1 MERHPDWVR
10 SDPSRNVPRLS
21 QEIAMLRT
29 YFPGF
34 RFMVEEPGECLF
46 VEGTLRTNS
55 NNRYIVRGYY
65 PPTYPYDP
73 PNMTVCDAD
82 VVAHCSIRGMHDW
95 HHLGTKNGKELQLC
109 LLKRSNGLEDGG
121 WVPKQTMVAAILRT
135 SAWLHAY
142 EVKRVTGEWILRTA

>member
-10 SDPSRNVPRLS
+10 ADSARNVPRLAK
-21 QEIAMLRT
+21 EISMVRT
-29 YFPGF
+29 YFPTF
-34 RFMVEEPGECLF
+34 RFMVEENGDTLF

-55 NNRYIVRGYY
+55 HNRYVVRGYY
-65 PPTYPYDP
+65 PTSYPYDP
-73 PNMTVCDAD
+73 PSIAVCDPD
-82 VVAHCSIRGMHDW
+82 VVAFCSARDPHEW
-95 HHLGTKNGKELQLC
+95 HHLGTKKEQELYLC

-121 WVPKQTMVAAILRT
+121 WVPKQTMVAAILRA